1 MIQSLS
7 DFFIYFS
14 RITRLDISPVQNF
27 EYINIVILFLV
38 LWVGLFGVKI
48 YRLLFA
54 VITLVIFIL
63 VTVLLFESRMDW
75 LYVASIFSIFSIIF
89 AFLSFFLK
97 KISAFFF
104 VGLIAFVYLNG
115 INSQLILTIVLSGI
129 LGILAYLFPFVTVLI
144 STVFLGSIETTMLLD
159 QQSKPILHPVF
170 LGIIIILVCSVFQ
183 LYTNKE
189 GMNLIKKLKGETY
202 G

>member
-14 RITRLDISPVQNF
+14 RVTRLDISPVQNF
-27 EYINIVILFLV
+27 EYINVVILFLV

-48 YRLLFA
+48 YRLLFST
-54 VITLVIFIL
+54 ITLVIIIL
-63 VTVLLFESRMDW
+63 VTVILLESRMDW
-75 LYVASIFSIFSIIF
+75 LYVASIFSIFSVIF

-129 LGILAYLFPFVTVLI
+129 LGVLAYLFPFGTVLI
-144 STVFLGSIETTMLLD
+144 STVFLSSIETTMLLD
-159 QQSKPILHPVF
+159 QHSKSILHPIL

-189 GMNLIKKLKGETY
+189 GANLIRKLKGETY

>member
-14 RITRLDISPVQNF
+14 RVTRLDISPVQNF
-27 EYINIVILFLV
+27 EYINVVILFLV

-48 YRLLFA
+48 YRLLFSI
-54 VITLVIFIL
+54 ITLVIIIL
-63 VTVLLFESRMDW
+63 VTVILLESRMDW
-75 LYVASIFSIFSIIF
+75 LYVASIFSIFSVIF

-129 LGILAYLFPFVTVLI
+129 LGVLAYLFPFVTVLI

-159 QQSKPILHPVF
+159 QHSKSILHPIL

-183 LYTNKE
+183 LYTNNE
-189 GMNLIKKLKGETY
+189 GANLIRKLKGETY

>member
-14 RITRLDISPVQNF
+14 RATRLDISPVQNF
-27 EYINIVILFLV
+27 EYINVVVLFLV

-48 YRLLFA
+48 YRLLFSI
-54 VITLVIFIL
+54 ITLVIIIL
-63 VTVLLFESRMDW
+63 VTVILLESRMDW
-75 LYVASIFSIFSIIF
+75 LYVASIFSIFSVIF

-129 LGILAYLFPFVTVLI
+129 LGVLAYLFPFVTVLI

-159 QQSKPILHPVF
+159 QHSKSILHPIL

-183 LYTNKE
+183 LYTNNE
-189 GMNLIKKLKGETY
+189 GANLIRKLKGETY